1 MTNVSNVCRENKT
14 ESKRKISSLKSVVSA
29 CCSLETANELAKQ
42 PFDFLQRDIKWKVKK
57 NPFRCGEGSCHQ
69 RAVAPRDVKR
79 GKKKKAVPPGFC
91 NGVLGY
97 QGNVPWGTKSPGQPG
112 LKDRP
117 WEACKYPSRQ
127 VIQSVY
133 LAIQNKPVHNFST

>member
-57 NPFRCGEGSCHQ
+57 KKIHL
-69 RAVAPRDVKR
+69 DVGKAAATR
-79 GKKKKAVPPGFC
+79 GQSHLEMWKGKKKKKSSSSR
-91 NGVLGY
+91 VL
-97 QGNVPWGTKSPGQPG
+97 
-112 LKDRP
+112 
-117 WEACKYPSRQ
+117 
-127 VIQSVY
+127 
-133 LAIQNKPVHNFST
+133 